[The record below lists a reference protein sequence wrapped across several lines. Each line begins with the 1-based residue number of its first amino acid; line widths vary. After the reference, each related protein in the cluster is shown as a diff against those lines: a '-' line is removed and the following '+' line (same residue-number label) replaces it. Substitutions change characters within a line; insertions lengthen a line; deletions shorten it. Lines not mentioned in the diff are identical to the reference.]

1 MKFFVVL
8 FAVIATA
15 AAAAVSTEY
24 LPPVQEAVIP
34 SNEYLPP
41 VAAPVAITA
50 EEPTVLADDGYR
62 YKTVK
67 RFRLRHRRD
76 VNELPSNEYLPPVEE
91 AQFAV
96 AEPQPEIQTVLA
108 DDGYRY
114 KTVKRFRLRHRRDVN
129 ELPSNEYLPPVEEA
143 QFAVAEPQP
152 EIQTVLADDGYRYKT
167 VKRFRL
173 RHRRD
178 VNELPSNEY
187 LPPVEEAQFAVA
199 EPQPEIQTV
208 LADDGYRYKTVKRF
222 RLRHRRDVNELPS
235 NEYLPPV
242 EEAQFAIPEPQPE
255 IQTVLAD
262 DGYRYKT
269 VKRFRLRHRRD
280 VNELPSNEYLP
291 PVEEAQFAITEPQ
304 PEIQTVLA
312 DDGYRYKTVKR
323 FRLRH
328 RRDVNEL
335 PSNEYLPP
343 VEEAQFAIPEPQ
355 PEIQTVLADDGYRYK
370 TVKRFRL
377 RRH

>member
-1 MKFFVVL
+1 MKLFVVL

-15 AAAAVSTEY
+15 AAGAISTEY
-24 LPPVQEAVIP
+24 LPPVQEAAIP

-41 VAAPVAITA
+41 VAASVAIA
-50 EEPTVLADDGYR
+50 PEEPTILADDGYR

-96 AEPQPEIQTVLA
+96 AQPQPEIQTVLA

-143 QFAVAEPQP
+143 QFAVAQPQPEIQTVLADDGYRYKTVKRFRLRHRRDVNELPSNEYLPPVEEAQFAIAQPQP

-199 EPQPEIQTV
+199 QPQPEIQTV

-242 EEAQFAIPEPQPE
+242 EEAQYAFPESD
-255 IQTVLAD
+255 ILA
-262 DGYRYKT
+262 
-269 VKRFRLRHRRD
+269 
-280 VNELPSNEYLP
+280 N
-291 PVEEAQFAITEPQ
+291 
-304 PEIQTVLA
+304 
-312 DDGYRYKTVKR
+312 
-323 FRLRH
+323 
-328 RRDVNEL
+328 
-335 PSNEYLPP
+335 
-343 VEEAQFAIPEPQ
+343 
-355 PEIQTVLADDGYRYK
+355 DGYRYK

>member
-15 AAAAVSTEY
+15 AAGAISTEY
-24 LPPVQEAVIP
+24 LPPVQDAAIP

-41 VAAPVAITA
+41 VAAPLAITP
-50 EEPTVLADDGYR
+50 EEPTILADDGYRYKTVKRFRLRHRRDVNELPSNEYLPPVEEAQYALPQAQPEIQTVLADDGYRYKTVKRFRLRHRRDVNELPSNEYLPPVEEAQYALPQAQPEIQTVLADDGYR

-96 AEPQPEIQTVLA
+96 AQPQPEIQTVLADDGYRYKTVKRFRLRHRRDVNELPSNEYLPPVEEAQYALAQPQPEIQTVLA

-143 QFAVAEPQP
+143 QFAVAQPQP

-187 LPPVEEAQFAVA
+187 LPPVEEAQYAF
-199 EPQPEIQTV
+199 PESDI
-208 LADDGYRYKTVKRF
+208 LA
-222 RLRHRRDVNELPS
+222 N
-235 NEYLPPV
+235 
-242 EEAQFAIPEPQPE
+242 
-255 IQTVLAD
+255 
-262 DGYRYKT
+262 
-269 VKRFRLRHRRD
+269 
-280 VNELPSNEYLP
+280 
-291 PVEEAQFAITEPQ
+291 
-304 PEIQTVLA
+304 
-312 DDGYRYKTVKR
+312 
-323 FRLRH
+323 
-328 RRDVNEL
+328 
-335 PSNEYLPP
+335 
-343 VEEAQFAIPEPQ
+343 
-355 PEIQTVLADDGYRYK
+355 DGYRYK